1 MRTMDSNPKAS
12 TLRSRPWPTVPTRG
26 TRLGTTRPRCPST
39 PRGFRRTPRHPSSSC
54 SPNPRRGQHAPQVG
68 PFLHL
73 FPLMEPEFWVCLLRW
88 PVCPTGS
95 GANSPLPGWSGSAYL
110 SPPPL
115 CVKAVGLGLA
125 SCGPLGASRLLRP
138 SSPTNALVLAWP
150 VPPRVV
156 FLAGLL

>member
-12 TLRSRPWPTVPTRG
+12 TRRSRPWRTVPTRG
-26 TRLGTTRPRCPST
+26 TRLSTTRPRCPST

-88 PVCPTGS
+88 PVCPTRS
-95 GANSPLPGWSGSAYL
+95 GASSPLSAGL
-110 SPPPL
+110 VWL
-115 CVKAVGLGLA
+115 CVPLPSPTLCQ
-125 SCGPLGASRLLRP
+125 SCGPGSRLLW
-138 SSPTNALVLAWP
+138 A
-150 VPPRVV
+150 
-156 FLAGLL
+156 FGGLPAAKTFISH